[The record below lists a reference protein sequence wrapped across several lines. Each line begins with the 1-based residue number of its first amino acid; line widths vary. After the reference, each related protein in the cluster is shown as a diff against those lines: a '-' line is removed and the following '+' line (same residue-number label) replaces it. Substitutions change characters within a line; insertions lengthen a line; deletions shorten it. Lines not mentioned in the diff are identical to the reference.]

1 MPVVA
6 SCTAVILALIA
17 ATLLAMGTGEE
28 GVRAVIRLTART
40 SVLLFAAAFAARPL
54 RTLWTSSFTAWL
66 RRRRR
71 QVGLSFAMSHL
82 LHLIAIIVLFMRWDA
97 STSAITVIFGGLGYV
112 FILLMAITSNDA
124 SVRRLGARRWSV
136 LHTTGSYLLWIIFAN
151 SYIPRAIADPA
162 YAPLALLVIGILALR
177 IVARRKTA
185 PAQITPAGAARD
197 GLPQ

>member
-6 SCTAVILALIA
+6 TCTALILALIA

-54 RTLWTSSFTAWL
+54 RTLWKSSFTAWL

-71 QVGLSFAMSHL
+71 QVGLSFAVSHL
-82 LHLIAIIVLFMRWDA
+82 LHLIAIVVLFMRWDA
-97 STSAITVIFGGLGYV
+97 STSAVTVALGGLGYV

-124 SVRRLGARRWSV
+124 SVRWLGARRWSL

-151 SYIPRAIADPA
+151 AYVPRGLTQPA
-162 YAPLALLVIGILALR
+162 YAPLGLLVVGALVLRILA
-177 IVARRKTA
+177 RRTAA
-185 PAQITPAGAARD
+185 PAQLRPAAAARD
-197 GLPQ
+197 GLPP